1 VQASDARSCQSHA
14 VIFMDEK
21 GCSQKTVY
29 TLYKSFMEKW
39 KELNSSKMFKKSVLK
54 ESLTMNVLP
63 MRGMTFIP
71 ITKETVS

>member
-1 VQASDARSCQSHA
+1 
-14 VIFMDEK
+14 
-21 GCSQKTVY
+21 
-29 TLYKSFMEKW
+29 MEKW